1 MCDATGAVMSWK
13 TATTRIIPVAF
24 VTVFIL
30 GAAYFVIVT
39 ALSTTLQMR
48 VPDEVRGRVMGLWM
62 MAWAGFVPLGGLIAG
77 PIIDAVSISA
87 VLIFGAIVAAV
98 LGLVMD
104 LRDPELHA
112 LGAE

>member
-1 MCDATGAVMSWK
+1 M
-13 TATTRIIPVAF
+13 AF
-24 VTVFIL
+24 VSVSVL

-48 VPDEVRGRVMGLWM
+48 VPEEVRGRVMGLWM
-62 MAWAGFVPLGGLIAG
+62 MGWAGFVPLGGLLAG
-77 PIIDAVSISA
+77 PIIDSIGITV
-87 VLIFGAIVAAV
+87 VLIFGAVVAAILAIAV
-98 LGLVMD
+98 D